1 MHMADEISSY
11 SYTQSP
17 LVYYNDNAVNSGI
30 YIEWERVT
38 TSNISSYKIYRSSHF
53 DGTYTLVDTV
63 AWPINEYVDPG
74 GSPTSYYKIEEIDG
88 NNGIASTSQPI
99 LGDELLIKSSI
110 RYELEHL
117 LNIPIYDE
125 EIIFRNGR
133 KQGTVAFPFWNYSP
147 RPQVRITSYSQD
159 GDREAMQE
167 LSETT
172 PIYKTI
178 NADYNPITY
187 NNDGTVTPLTDGNN
201 YPDGLLMKY
210 DYMGNIFFINTSGA
224 PVSIH
229 PYDTVLVSYNVKM
242 ITSQHMNSAMYMA
255 LQSINA
261 QPGSSKY
268 TTITSA
274 PFYYEPAIVY
284 GAAYHIL
291 RALLVSL
298 TSRQRRLLID
308 DPDKESIVTNLKSAA
323 DMYKEEFKELVEKL
337 PIARFPTMRGIVV
350 PEFNM
355 PGGRSRFFRYIWN
368 ISTGS

>member
-1 MHMADEISSY
+1 MADEISSY
-11 SYTQSP
+11 SYTHSP

-30 YIEWERVT
+30 YIEWERVYT
-38 TSNISSYKIYRSSHF
+38 TNIDSYNIYRSSYF
-53 DGTYTLVDTV
+53 DGEYTLIDSVS
-63 AWPINEYVDPG
+63 WPINEYVDPG
-74 GSPTSYYKIEEIDG
+74 GSPTSYYKIEEIDT
-88 NNGIASTSQPI
+88 NGAVAATSQPI
-99 LGDELLIKSSI
+99 VGDELLIKSSI

-125 EIIFRNGR
+125 EIIFRHGR
-133 KQGTVAFPFWNYSP
+133 QQGTVAFPFWNYSP
-147 RPQVRITSYSQD
+147 RPQIRITSYSQD
-159 GDREAMQE
+159 GDRESMQE

-172 PIYKTI
+172 PIYRTI
-178 NADYNPITY
+178 NASYDPIVY
-187 NNDGTVTPLTDGNN
+187 NNDGTVTELTNGNN
-201 YPDGLLMKY
+201 YPNGLLVKY
-210 DYMGNIFFINTSGA
+210 DYMGNIYFVNTAGN
-224 PVSIH
+224 PVAIH
-229 PYDTVLVSYNVKM
+229 TYDTVLVSYNVKM

-268 TTITSA
+268 TTVAAA

-298 TSRQRRLLID
+298 TSRQRRLLIE
-308 DPDKESIVTNLKSAA
+308 DPDKETIVSNLKSAA

-337 PIARFPTMRGIVV
+337 PLARYPTMRGIIV